1 MRRVSKYDLDR
12 GTVDFR
18 KLQKEKE
25 KDMTDNVKI
34 KREEFE
40 KDVTVKKV
48 RETTETQQKIKALQE
63 VRKRQE
69 RERREFIRK

>member
-25 KDMTDNVKI
+25 KDTTDNVKI

-48 RETTETQQKIKALQE
+48 RETTET
-63 VRKRQE
+63 
-69 RERREFIRK
+69 